1 MSPLSVLGLGSAS
14 AFKTLI
20 AAALLSTIALASASA
35 EQLPIW
41 AIENPST
48 FAAEYPNRD
57 VLNGGALTP
66 AGRMG
71 AEVAATA
78 PVHRANSA
86 YASVLH
92 VKRKTH
98 TARTSR
104 SRN

>member
-1 MSPLSVLGLGSAS
+1 MSRLSVLGLGSAS
-14 AFKTLI
+14 EFKTLI
-20 AAALLSTIALASASA
+20 AAAILSTIALTSASA

-41 AIENPST
+41 AIQNPST

-71 AEVAATA
+71 QELAGTT
-78 PVHRANSA
+78 PVHGANSA
-86 YASVLH
+86 YATVLH
-92 VKRKTH
+92 VKLKAH
-98 TARTSR
+98 NARTSH